1 MNILYQNMHLV
12 TEWNS
17 LIVGRLTMSSILN
30 LESPINSLRNNSEET
45 LNQELTFAAHLG
57 LPAITFSLTSDRC
70 TNIARILHNKVV
82 QGVCYQVGGESWYC

>member
-1 MNILYQNMHLV
+1 
-12 TEWNS
+12 
-17 LIVGRLTMSSILN
+17 MSSILN

-70 TNIARILHNKVV
+70 TNVARMLHNKVV
-82 QGVCYQVGGESWYC
+82 QGVCYQVSGVSFCFSYSLFVYLVISFTKEHKGEAN